1 MRRLVFIVVC
11 CLPLGL
17 AQSSAN
23 STSPSARDTI
33 VFSSRAAGADAE
45 LVVVKPDGSQRQ
57 QLTTNRVEDVL
68 PAWSPDHTRVAFAR
82 KASYGKASIWVM
94 SASGAR
100 QHRLRLGTHPSWSP
114 SGSQLAFDRG
124 GVIYTMSDHGQKV
137 RRITRGTHPVW
148 APRGKTIAFERG
160 AKLFVKLFVVNIDTR
175 KVRLLADRDRG
186 LACERYGE
194 GDPAVTTLSSPEWSP
209 DATRLLVSLSCDYY
223 KSAYVKAMIV
233 GLDGKGVT
241 GNLPINALV
250 PGSRMAWSP
259 DASRLAF
266 ATGFPGPGRSYYP
279 QIATA
284 KPDGTDM
291 TTLTSDVGSDRD
303 PDW

>member
-1 MRRLVFIVVC
+1 MRRLVFIAVC
-11 CLPLGL
+11 CLTLGL
-17 AQSSAN
+17 AQSSA
-23 STSPSARDTI
+23 TSSSLTAGDTI
-33 VFSSRAAGADAE
+33 VFASRTAGGDAE
-45 LVVVKPDGSQRQ
+45 LVLVNRDGSQRQ
-57 QLTTNRVEDVL
+57 QLTTNGVEDVL
-68 PAWSPDHTRVAFAR
+68 PAWSPDHTRIAFAR

-100 QHRLRLGTHPSWSP
+100 QHRLGPGTHPSWSP

-148 APRGKTIAFERG
+148 SPRGRTIAFERG
-160 AKLFVKLFVVNIDTR
+160 SRFFVKLFVVNVDTR
-175 KVRLLADRDRG
+175 TVRLLADADKG

-194 GDPAVTTLSSPEWSP
+194 SDPGIATLSSPEWSP
-209 DATRLLVSLSCDYY
+209 DASRLVVSLSCDYY
-223 KSAYVKAMIV
+223 KSAYVKAMTV

-241 GNLPINALV
+241 GNLPIKAPV
-250 PGSRMAWSP
+250 PGSRLAWSP
-259 DASRLAF
+259 DGSRLAF
-266 ATGFPGPGRSYYP
+266 ATGFPGPGQYYYP
-279 QIATA
+279 QLATA

-291 TTLTSDVGSDRD
+291 TVLTSDVGSDRD